1 MKRTSAALVLI
12 SPHHLRQAL
21 FLVLALLLT
30 LVAGQV
36 FHAWQASKVESQL
49 AVQVVRI
56 HESRAA
62 PLQTAPIMRSQVL
75 PAASVDDS
83 TQAPTQRWVF

>member
-1 MKRTSAALVLI
+1 MKRTPAALVLI

-30 LVAGQV
+30 LVAGQL
-36 FHAWQASKVESQL
+36 HYAWQASKVESQL

-62 PLQTAPIMRSQVL
+62 PLQTAPMMRSQAL
-75 PAASVDDS
+75 PAASVDTTTTAS
-83 TQAPTQRWVF
+83 SQRWVF